1 MSRKHALNVVALM
14 LVAASIITAA
24 HADNLVY
31 SFTISPHGNVPI
43 NSTVVLIAFTNDS
56 EKLAVTFTWKNA
68 SLVTVF
74 TDAGVPLIYNG
85 TMYVANSTHTV
96 DSTGGW
102 TVNILFMSSLEQLT
116 KECTAPR
123 IEESAWFNV
132 INLTLPVPEAPVLGT
147 LGAATA
153 MVLGLGLWLLK
164 TRKSTLR
171 PHL

>member
-1 MSRKHALNVVALM
+1 MSRKHAFSIVALM
-14 LVAASIITAA
+14 LVAVSIITAA

-31 SFTISPHGNVPI
+31 NFTVNPHGNVPI

-68 SLVTVF
+68 ALVTVF
-74 TDAGVPLIYNG
+74 TDAAVPLVYNG
-85 TMYVANSTHTV
+85 TMYVANSTHIV

-102 TVNILFMSSLEQLT
+102 TVKILFMPSLEQLT
-116 KECTAPR
+116 KGCTTPR

-132 INLTLPVPEAPVLGT
+132 IKLTLPVPEAPVLGT
-147 LGAATA
+147 LGAVTA
-153 MVLGLGLWLLK
+153 MVLGLGLWLIK

-171 PHL
+171 PRL